1 MSVIGVGIFLRFVW
15 LIFSSMIGESLFI
28 SIVFLVEFQF
38 VDISVLEKRK

>member
-15 LIFSSMIGESLFI
+15 LIFSSMIRESLFI